1 MKNNKALSPRNE
13 GVTIMMSFEE
23 KSDYI
28 RFCEERE
35 IALSEMGRLALK
47 EMMSNVTSSNEM
59 KLSLEIL
66 KNEAKFYEYLLRKYM
81 ARHSVA
87 SKNVKVL
94 KELLNSKSISI
105 PQGLLE
111 KFDGN
116 EYDKSNHKPS
126 FGNKK

>member
-47 EMMSNVTSSNEM
+47 EMMSNVTSSNEK
-59 KLSLEIL
+59 KLSLEIM
-66 KNEAKFYEYLLRKYM
+66 KNEAEFYEYLLRKYM
-81 ARHSVA
+81 ERHSVA
-87 SKNVKVL
+87 SKNIKVL
-94 KELLNSKSISI
+94 KEFLRSKNISI
-105 PQGLLE
+105 PEGLLG
-111 KFDGN
+111 KFNGS